1 MNKKAET
8 LLKMYAPEKIYENFG
23 CVIKKLLIK
32 GMKGTN
38 CEITF
43 DFPITAI
50 SGFNGAGKS
59 TIAQIAL
66 CAYNS
71 SLDEKRKYLKD
82 FFIKTLLDKQ
92 PYSKDASIDI
102 DYAAKYEPKRAK
114 QLSMFE
120 DADVNDVEWLKRVHM
135 HYSTDRWAG
144 YRQQPKRQVFYY
156 GMSYFI
162 PYQEQNSNLLR
173 DSNAN
178 VISSAN
184 FSKNIIN
191 KVSDILSIEYT
202 GLKNNSVSNDKREE
216 DVISAKNA
224 NAEYSENHMGCGEG
238 RLLKLVDALENAP
251 NMSLFVIEEP
261 ETALHQLAQHKLSEY
276 FLDVCLRKRHQ
287 IIFTTH
293 STEVLS
299 ELPPQARKY
308 IERRENDTLVVNNI
322 TIATLHNFLSGGYYK
337 GLTIVTEDKLA
348 EKCLI
353 EILRKFK
360 AELFMHCKIIGL
372 DIGFADIKK
381 YVENARRCG
390 YAVCGVLDENDKKS
404 LSQYILAFP
413 ENIPPEKAILQDKAV
428 SAFFKSEYGYDL
440 GRLRGPHHA
449 FFDIISHE
457 LRENHEYI
465 VSRSIKE
472 YVNSK
477 NLDYYSEI
485 ITYLT
490 KWYEELK

>member
-1 MNKKAET
+1 MHKKAET
-8 LLKMYAPEKIYENFG
+8 LLKMYEPEKIHDNFG
-23 CVIKKLLIK
+23 HVIRKLVIK

-71 SLDEKRKYLKD
+71 SSDEKRKYLKD

-92 PYSKDASIDI
+92 PYLKEASVDI
-102 DYAAKYEPKRAK
+102 DYAAKYEPKKLK
-114 QLSMFE
+114 QMSMFGDE
-120 DADVNDVEWLKRVHM
+120 NDNENLKRVHV

-178 VISSAN
+178 VVNTAC
-184 FSKNIIN
+184 FDKKIIDQ
-191 KVSDILSIEYT
+191 VSNILSIEYT
-202 GLKNNSVSNDKREE
+202 DLQNNSVSNDKREE
-216 DVISAKNA
+216 EVISAKSVS
-224 NAEYSENHMGCGEG
+224 AEYSENHMGCGEG

-261 ETALHQLAQHKLSEY
+261 ETALHQSAQHKLSEY

-299 ELPPQARKY
+299 ALPPQARKY
-308 IERRENDTLVVNNI
+308 IERQKNNTLVVNNA
-322 TIATLHNFLSGGYYK
+322 TIALLNNRLSGGHYK
-337 GLTIVTEDKLA
+337 GLTIVTEDKFA
-348 EKCLI
+348 EQCLI

-360 AELFMHCKIIGL
+360 HEMLEHCSVVGL
-372 DIGFADIKK
+372 DIGFAEIKE
-381 YVENARRCG
+381 YVKNSRKCG
-390 YAVCGVLDENDKKS
+390 FDVCGVLDENDKKS

-413 ENIPPEKAILQDKAV
+413 ENMPPEKAILQDEAV
-428 SAFFKSEYGYDL
+428 IAFFKSEYGCDIEK
-440 GRLRGPHHA
+440 LRGNHHT
-449 FFDIISHE
+449 FFEKLSQNLNE
-457 LRENHEYI
+457 KLEYI

-472 YVNSK
+472 YVKSK
-477 NLDYYSEI
+477 SPDYYSEI
-485 ITYLT
+485 ITNLSE
-490 KWYEELK
+490 WYAELK

>member
-1 MNKKAET
+1 MDKKAET
-8 LLKMYAPEKIYENFG
+8 LLKMYDPQKIYDNFG
-23 CVIKKLLIK
+23 DVIRKLVIR

-38 CEITF
+38 CEISF

-50 SGFNGAGKS
+50 SGYNGAGKS

-92 PYSKDASIDI
+92 PYLKEASVDI
-102 DYAAKYEPKRAK
+102 DYATKYESKK
-114 QLSMFE
+114 LTQISMFGDE
-120 DADVNDVEWLKRVHM
+120 ANKESLKHVHM

-144 YRQQPKRQVFYY
+144 YRQQPKRTVYYY

-173 DSNAN
+173 DSHAN
-178 VISSAN
+178 VVSSAN
-184 FSKNIIN
+184 FDKKIIE
-191 KVSDILSIEYT
+191 KSSDILSIKYT
-202 GLKNNSVSNDKREE
+202 DLQNNNISNDKREE
-216 DVISAKNA
+216 EVISAKSV

-261 ETALHQLAQHKLSEY
+261 ETALHQLAQHKLSQY
-276 FLDVCLRKRHQ
+276 LLDVCLRKRHQ

-299 ELPPQARKY
+299 ELPLQARKF
-308 IERRENDTLVVNNI
+308 IERQKDKTLVVNNP
-322 TIATLHNFLSGGYYK
+322 TIALLNNRLSGGYYK

-348 EKCLI
+348 EQCLI

-360 AELFMHCKIIGL
+360 IELLEHCDVIGL
-372 DIGFADIKK
+372 DIGFAEIKE
-381 YVENARRCG
+381 YVKNARKCG
-390 YAVCGVLDENDKKS
+390 FAVCGVLDENNKKS

-413 ENIPPEKAILQDKAV
+413 ENVSPEKAILQDAAV
-428 SAFFKSEYGYDL
+428 VAFFESEYGYDL
-440 GRLRGPHHA
+440 GKLRGNHHS
-449 FFDIISHE
+449 FFEKISQDLNE
-457 LRENHEYI
+457 KLVYI

-472 YVNSK
+472 YVKSK
-477 NLDYYSEI
+477 SSDYYSEI
-485 ITYLT
+485 ITSLS
-490 KWYEELK
+490 KWCAELK

>member
-1 MNKKAET
+1 MDKKAET
-8 LLKMYAPEKIYENFG
+8 LISMYKPEKIYDNFG
-23 CVIKKLLIK
+23 DVIRQLVVK

-71 SLDEKRKYLKD
+71 PSDGKRKYLKD

-92 PYSKDASIDI
+92 PYLKEASVDI
-102 DYAAKYEPKRAK
+102 DYAAKYEPKKLR
-114 QLSMFE
+114 QMSMFGDE
-120 DADVNDVEWLKRVHM
+120 DDKESLKRVHM

-178 VISSAN
+178 VVNTAC
-184 FSKNIIN
+184 FDKKIIDQ
-191 KVSDILSIEYT
+191 VSNILSIEYT
-202 GLKNNSVSNDKREE
+202 DLQNNSVSNDKREE
-216 DVISAKNA
+216 EVISAKSVS
-224 NAEYSENHMGCGEG
+224 AEYSENHMGCGEG

-261 ETALHQLAQHKLSEY
+261 ETALHQSAQHKLSEY

-299 ELPPQARKY
+299 ALPPQARKY
-308 IERRENDTLVVNNI
+308 IERQKNHTLVVNNA
-322 TIATLHNFLSGGYYK
+322 TIALLNNRLSGGYYK
-337 GLTIVTEDKLA
+337 GLTIVTEDKFA
-348 EKCLI
+348 EQCLI

-360 AELFMHCKIIGL
+360 TEMLGNCNIIGL
-372 DIGFADIKK
+372 NIGFAEIKE
-381 YVENARRCG
+381 YVKNSIKCG
-390 YAVCGVLDENDKKS
+390 FAVCGVLDENNKKS
-404 LSQYILAFP
+404 LSQHILAFP
-413 ENIPPEKAILQDKAV
+413 ENEPPEKAILQDEAV
-428 SAFFKSEYGYDL
+428 VAFFKSEYGYDIEK
-440 GRLRGPHHA
+440 LRGDHHT
-449 FFDIISHE
+449 FFETLSKDLNE
-457 LRENHEYI
+457 KLEYI

-472 YVNSK
+472 YVKSK
-477 NLDYYSEI
+477 SPDYYSEI
-485 ITYLT
+485 ITNLL
-490 KWYEELK
+490 KWYAELK